1 MTEDTTTEKIQQI
14 SPDDG
19 IASADDAE
27 PVDVKPVCV
36 VPIDAKPAEVVEGA
50 VEVTDDGVE
59 AGSVD
64 ADSVDSVNTEMVK
77 SVNADVETVEPD
89 VVETVEPDV
98 VETVEPDVVET
109 VEKVETVDN
118 PAKVMR
124 VGTMLKSL
132 LKQVRSMKLDS
143 DSKKRLNDIYELS
156 VAEVGSVLSADL
168 REELDRLT
176 SPFKKSSPASAVELQ
191 IAKAQ
196 LVGWLVGLI
205 RGIQAMLFA
214 QELSARR
221 HLDTMRTELM
231 PSSAATFTVSDAQP
245 PQNRTDSGGHTGAY
259 L

>member
-64 ADSVDSVNTEMVK
+64 ADSVDSVNAEMVK
-77 SVNADVETVEPD
+77 SVNAD
-89 VVETVEPDV
+89 

>member
-1 MTEDTTTEKIQQI
+1 MTEETTTEKVQQI
-14 SPDDG
+14 SPEDG
-19 IASADDAE
+19 IAPADNVE
-27 PVDVKPVCV
+27 PVDSESADVEPVNIATSDSEPADV
-36 VPIDAKPAEVVEGA
+36 VDSA
-50 VEVTDDGVE
+50 VEIVDDGAE
-59 AGSVD
+59 AGSVGAEA
-64 ADSVDSVNTEMVK
+64 ADSVNAEMVK
-77 SVNADVETVEPD
+77 SVNADVEAVESD
-89 VVETVEPDV
+89 VVEA
-98 VETVEPDVVET
+98 

-221 HLDTMRTELM
+221 HLDSMRTELM
-231 PSSAATFTVSDAQP
+231 PGSAATFTVSDAQP